1 MAATI
6 LMMLDKKINEVPTQN
21 SRFLLQI
28 GSLCFAEQLH
38 FVLDCPLQT
47 FLSLCVSY
55 AREIPCML

>member
-6 LMMLDKKINEVPTQN
+6 LMMLDKKSNEVPTLS

-28 GSLCFAEQLH
+28 GSLCFGEQLH

>member
-1 MAATI
+1 MAAPI
-6 LMMLDKKINEVPTQN
+6 LMMLDKKINDVPTQD
-21 SRFLLQI
+21 FYCKLDH
-28 GSLCFAEQLH
+28 FALTEQLH

>member
-1 MAATI
+1 MKFQLKTQDFYCKLDHFAAYNLT
-6 LMMLDKKINEVPTQN
+6 
-21 SRFLLQI
+21 
-28 GSLCFAEQLH
+28 EQLH